1 MTWLA
6 QYISFKDKENVL
18 FDLEVE
24 DMEPPKKILIGGNWV
39 EGADVIE
46 VKSPFNG
53 AIVGSVFS
61 ADATQN
67 QEAIS
72 NAVAA
77 VADLSRMGRFQLAKG
92 LKNIARGIEQRR
104 QELIDLICLEAAKPV
119 TLCRAEID
127 RAIATFEVAAGEA
140 ERFVGEVVPVDTQ
153 AVGKGKFAYTKRIP
167 KGVIYGITPFNYPL
181 NLAAHKIAPALA
193 TGNAVIIK
201 PSPRTPLSALILG
214 EIFLASGLPKKAL
227 QIVPTDVS
235 NIDAVITDERVAM
248 ISFTGS
254 ADVGWSIKARVPK
267 KTVALEL
274 GGAAPVI
281 IDETADLKKSIEKC
295 LTGAFVFSGQVCIS
309 VQRIYVHESLFE
321 EFSGKFV
328 EGAQKL
334 KIGSPQEES
343 TQISSMIDEA
353 AAIRAE
359 SWIEEATGNG
369 ARLLCGGTRQGSLL
383 APTVLTDTN
392 PEMRVASQEIFAP
405 VCIVERYTDFDSAI
419 ESANSTRYG
428 LQAAVFTADIAR
440 ATKASEQLKFGGV
453 MINEGPT
460 FRVDNMPYGGVKDSG
475 YGREGV
481 RYAMEEMTD
490 VRIVVMSS

>member
-1 MTWLA
+1 M
-6 QYISFKDKENVL
+6 E
-18 FDLEVE
+18 EV
-24 DMEPPKKILIGGNWV
+24 KRILIGGEWV
-39 EGADVIE
+39 EGSDVIE
-46 VKSPFNG
+46 VRSPYSG
-53 AIVGSVFS
+53 DLVGRVFS

-67 QEAIS
+67 EDALS
-72 NAVAA
+72 HAVSA
-77 VADLSRMGRFQLAKG
+77 VVDMSRLGRFQIARG
-92 LKNIARGIEQRR
+92 LRNIARGIEQRR
-104 QELIDLICLEAAKPV
+104 QELMEIICLETAKPM
-119 TLCRAEID
+119 TLCRAEIE
-127 RAIATFEVAAGEA
+127 RAISTFDVAAAEA

-167 KGVIYGITPFNYPL
+167 KGVVYGITPFNYPI

-193 TGNAVIIK
+193 SGNAVIIK
-201 PSPRTPLSALILG
+201 PSPRTPLSVLILG
-214 EIFLASGLPKKAL
+214 EIFLASGLPRKAL

-235 NIDAVITDERVAM
+235 NIDAVITDDRVAM
-248 ISFTGS
+248 VSFTGS
-254 ADVGWSIKARVPK
+254 ADVGWGIKSKIPK

-281 IDETADLKKSIEKC
+281 VDETVDLKKAVEKC

-309 VQRIYVHESLFE
+309 VQRIYVQASKFT
-321 EFSGKFV
+321 EFSERFV

-334 KIGSPQEES
+334 KVGDPKDES
-343 TQISSMIDEA
+343 TQISAMIDEA

-359 SWIEEATGNG
+359 SWISEAVGNG
-369 ARLLCGGTRQGSLL
+369 ATLLCGGKREGSVLS
-383 APTVLTDTN
+383 PTVLTDTN

-405 VCIVERYTDFDSAI
+405 VCIVESFAEFDDAMDR
-419 ESANSTRYG
+419 ANATRYG
-428 LQAAVFTADIAR
+428 LQAAVFTSDITRANRAADL
-440 ATKASEQLKFGGV
+440 LKFGGV

-490 VRIVVMSS
+490 VRIVVMSN